1 MDTRSWS
8 MMDQHVKDV
17 IIAAKSLSGNFF
29 MVKYF
34 QSALIWQNLGHVRKA
49 SKLSFKDNL
58 KCQIMRNASEI
69 DLKICR

>member
-1 MDTRSWS
+1 MGTRSWS

-17 IIAAKSLSGNFF
+17 TIAAKSLSGNFF

-34 QSALIWQNLGHVRKA
+34 QSALIWQNLDHVSKA
-49 SKLSFKDNL
+49 SKFSFEEIL

-69 DLKICR
+69 DL